1 MSCSLGIDIGGT
13 FTDVVIYRH
22 DDGYTF
28 SHKELTTPSNPTLG
42 AMTGVRYL
50 LAKAGLQPQSIAR
63 VVHATTLF
71 TNALIERR
79 GAVTGL
85 MTTKGFRD
93 TLEMRREFKYD
104 LYDLFIELPQPL
116 VSRELRFEIDER
128 THFDGTV
135 HTDVNETQLI
145 KVVDDMVAKG
155 VTSLAISFLHAYANS
170 ANEQR
175 AKAIIERRYPGLH
188 LSVSNEVCPQIR
200 EYERTST
207 TVANAY
213 VKPIADRYLHDLE
226 SELNGL
232 GIPGRLFMM
241 LSSGGLTHVGEAR
254 RVPVQLLES
263 GPAAATIA
271 AAFFGER
278 SNISEVLAFD
288 MGGTT
293 AKLGIIE
300 QGRPLISHQ
309 FEAGREKRFAAGSGL
324 PINISTIE
332 LIEIGAGGG
341 SIAHTDALGLLK
353 VGPKSAGSE
362 PGPACYARGGKQATV
377 SDANLLAGYLDADNF
392 AGGTMKLDT
401 DAATEALRPL
411 GEALDIDLI
420 DIAKGIQ
427 AIVNENMAAA
437 ARVHVAERGHSASDF
452 TLLVMGGGGPLHG
465 CDVARRLGISRILCP
480 PSAGV
485 ASALGLLIAPARVD
499 RSASI
504 GRTFDAISAQELEG
518 AFAAIEADAGR
529 VIGETL
535 GDAGDFSFER
545 SADMRFVGQ
554 GFELV
559 VALPLGP
566 YDQSSLHKIRTAFFD
581 GYRRI
586 FGHITPAVE
595 LEIMSIRVSAIESL
609 RARPL
614 MMVESTEVERT
625 RHLRRVYDEMA
636 DRWSEVPVLARAG
649 LPYGHLVHG
658 PLLVEDASS
667 TLAVPSDGVAV
678 RDAADNIIITL
689 SANSATEDR
698 TADLTR

>member
-28 SHKELTTPSNPTLG
+28 SHKELTTPNNPTLG
-42 AMTGVRYL
+42 AMTGLRHL
-50 LAKAGLQPQSIAR
+50 LARTGLRPQSIGK

-71 TNALIERR
+71 ANALIERR
-79 GAVTGL
+79 GPVTGL
-85 MTTKGFRD
+85 MTTRGFRD
-93 TLEMRREFKYD
+93 TLEMRREFKYE

-135 HTDVNETQLI
+135 HTDVDETQLI
-145 KVVDDMVAKG
+145 EVLDDMIAKG
-155 VTSLAISFLHAYANS
+155 VTSLAICFLHAYANP
-170 ANEQR
+170 ANERR
-175 AKAIIERRYPGLH
+175 AKAIIERRYPELH
-188 LSVSNEVCPQIR
+188 LSVSHEVCPQLR

-226 SELNGL
+226 SELQGL

-263 GPAAATIA
+263 GPAAGTIA
-271 AAFFGER
+271 AAFFGKR
-278 SNISEVLAFD
+278 SNISELLAFD

-293 AKLGIIE
+293 AKLGVIE
-300 QGRPLISHQ
+300 HGRPLISHQ
-309 FEAGREKRFAAGSGL
+309 FEAAREKRFAAGSGL

-341 SIAHTDALGLLK
+341 SIAQTDTLGLLK

-362 PGPACYARGGKQATV
+362 PGPACYARGGTQATV

-401 DAATEALRPL
+401 NAASEALRPL

-465 CDVARRLGISRILCP
+465 CDVARRLGISRVLCP

-499 RSASI
+499 RSAMI
-504 GRTFDAISAQELEG
+504 GRTLDAISAEQLEA
-518 AFAAIEADAGR
+518 AFAALEAGAGR
-529 VIGETL
+529 VISDTLDAAGE
-535 GDAGDFSFER
+535 FSFER

-559 VALPLGP
+559 VGFPSGP
-566 YDQSSLHKIRTAFFD
+566 YNRSSLLEIRKAFSD
-581 GYRRI
+581 AYRRI

-614 MMVESTEVERT
+614 VMAESAQAEQTSRP
-625 RHLRRVYDEMA
+625 RRVYDDVA
-636 DRWSEVPVLARAG
+636 QRWNEVPVLARAD
-649 LPYGHLVHG
+649 LPCGRPVHG
-658 PLLVEDASS
+658 PVLIEDASS

-678 RDAADNIIITL
+678 RDVADNIIITL
-689 SANSATEDR
+689 SAPG
-698 TADLTR
+698 

>member
-1 MSCSLGIDIGGT
+1 MS
-13 FTDVVIYRH
+13 
-22 DDGYTF
+22 
-28 SHKELTTPSNPTLG
+28 
-42 AMTGVRYL
+42 
-50 LAKAGLQPQSIAR
+50 
-63 VVHATTLF
+63 
-71 TNALIERR
+71 
-79 GAVTGL
+79 
-85 MTTKGFRD
+85 
-93 TLEMRREFKYD
+93 
-104 LYDLFIELPQPL
+104 
-116 VSRELRFEIDER
+116 
-128 THFDGTV
+128 
-135 HTDVNETQLI
+135 
-145 KVVDDMVAKG
+145 
-155 VTSLAISFLHAYANS
+155 
-170 ANEQR
+170 
-175 AKAIIERRYPGLH
+175 
-188 LSVSNEVCPQIR
+188 
-200 EYERTST
+200 
-207 TVANAY
+207 
-213 VKPIADRYLHDLE
+213 
-226 SELNGL
+226 
-232 GIPGRLFMM
+232 
-241 LSSGGLTHVGEAR
+241 
-254 RVPVQLLES
+254 
-263 GPAAATIA
+263 
-271 AAFFGER
+271 
-278 SNISEVLAFD
+278 
-288 MGGTT
+288 
-293 AKLGIIE
+293 
-300 QGRPLISHQ
+300 SHQ
-309 FEAGREKRFAAGSGL
+309 FEAGREQRFAAGSGL

-392 AGGTMKLDT
+392 AGGTMKLDK

-452 TLLVMGGGGPLHG
+452 TLLMMGGGGPLHG
-465 CDVARRLGISRILCP
+465 CDVARRLGISRVLCP

-499 RSASI
+499 RSATI
-504 GRTFDAISAQELEG
+504 GRTFDAISAQELEA
-518 AFAAIEADAGR
+518 AFAAIEAGAGR

-559 VALPLGP
+559 VALPSGP
-566 YDQSSLHKIRTAFFD
+566 YDESSLHKIRTAFSD

-649 LPYGHLVHG
+649 LPYGRPIHG
-658 PLLVEDASS
+658 PLLIEDASS

-689 SANSATEDR
+689 STNSATEDR
-698 TADLTR
+698 TADLAREEHERAISV